1 VTLDAGYFAK
11 AKDNVT
17 KKICGKKAEIPNPVE
32 RVGSVFAKQTSVLEG
47 LANMTE

>member
-17 KKICGKKAEIPNPVE
+17 KKIFGKKAEIPNPV
-32 RVGSVFAKQTSVLEG
+32 GSIFAKQTSVLEG
-47 LANMTE
+47 LAAMTE